1 MLGKNTAPNDTC
13 QADQP
18 RAQQTQCAGFRNRGC
33 GRTRGETGV
42 LGATCRAG
50 LHTEVDRETREVTCR
65 QVRAQYGESDGVNG
79 CALSFNVRD
88 IKIVVPELADVEIC
102 EQLVERNPA
111 DRRECSAAQVEG
123 NIAASS
129 FQQVA
134 RIHSD
139 RDLHAAGYVGYV
151 NKADGTGDADV
162 AARQVKA
169 GIARRT

>member
-1 MLGKNTAPNDTC
+1 
-13 QADQP
+13 
-18 RAQQTQCAGFRNRGC
+18 
-33 GRTRGETGV
+33 
-42 LGATCRAG
+42 CRAR
-50 LHTEVDRETREVTCR
+50 LHTEVDRETREVTGR

-79 CALSFNVRD
+79 CALSLNILN

-111 DRRECSAAQVEG
+111 DRLECSAAQVEG
-123 NIAASS
+123 NIATSGLK
-129 FQQVA
+129 QEA

-139 RDLHAAGYVGYV
+139 RYLHSAGYVGYV

-169 GIARRT
+169 GITRGT